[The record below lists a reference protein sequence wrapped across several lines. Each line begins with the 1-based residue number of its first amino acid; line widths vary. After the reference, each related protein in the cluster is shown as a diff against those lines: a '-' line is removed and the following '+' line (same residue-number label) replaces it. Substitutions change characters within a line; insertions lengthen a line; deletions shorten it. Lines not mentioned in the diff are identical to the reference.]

1 MFDYLVYLQC
11 VQFFFVFVVIVL
23 FVVDSYYSID
33 YFFLV
38 RYGFFVVLFVIMK
51 NEIFFYL
58 EVLVIFMMGFFKLTE
73 GVQVRKLFN
82 SICLLFCQYIYWYIY
97 INFDLQWVL

>member
-1 MFDYLVYLQC
+1 M
-11 VQFFFVFVVIVL
+11 
-23 FVVDSYYSID
+23 VVDSFYSVD

-73 GVQVRKLFN
+73 GV
-82 SICLLFCQYIYWYIY
+82 
-97 INFDLQWVL
+97 